1 MPICEFFEF
10 GFRIVRFVL
19 ISDFGFRF
27 RTIVLEDWKT
37 WRHGAEKQQ
46 GVGILL
52 SICILIQTRKCRK
65 STLTVVIHHSED
77 GAGWR
82 LMDDWEDAD
91 DLFGVNHIGE
101 DSVIR
106 EDLHS
111 ASRFLVL

>member
-1 MPICEFFEF
+1 M
-10 GFRIVRFVL
+10 VRFVL

-27 RTIVLEDWKT
+27 WDYCIGRLENMAQRSK
-37 WRHGAEKQQ
+37 Q

-52 SICILIQTRKCRK
+52 SICIWIQTRKCRK
-65 STLTVVIHHSED
+65 STLTVVIDHSED

-82 LMDDWEDAD
+82 LMVDWEDAD